1 MAEFYFDNLAK
12 NLPDAYKKDINSN
25 NYKILE
31 IERQS
36 NNDLRSLLDCIA
48 NSLDIDNATGA
59 TLDMYGKRFGQPRG
73 KATDAQ
79 YKLMIKSKIV
89 RGMSNGSYKEI
100 VDALCFT
107 FNCPIDDVSI
117 IETAPMKVELQ
128 NLKLD
133 TVLNAGF
140 ETSQIY
146 QLVKSLMPV
155 GVTLEPI
162 SLEGTFEF
170 GEGVIVDGKMEISEN
185 DYDENKGFAIS
196 EADQSIGGYFGAAQG
211 NETSTELP
219 I

>member
-12 NLPDAYKKDINSN
+12 NLPDAYKKDSSSN
-25 NYKILE
+25 NFKILE
-31 IERQS
+31 IERLT
-36 NNDLRSLLDCIA
+36 NNEFRTLLNEIG
-48 NSLDIDNATGA
+48 NVLNIDNAVGK
-59 TLDMYGKRFGQPRG
+59 TLDMYGSKYGQARG

-79 YKLMIKSKIV
+79 YRLMIKSKIARSMT
-89 RGMSNGSYKEI
+89 RGNYKDI
-100 VDALCFT
+100 IDALCYT
-107 FNCPIDDVSI
+107 FNCSIDEVVLVEVSPLT
-117 IETAPMKVELQ
+117 IEVQ

-140 ETSQIY
+140 ETNQIY

-155 GVTLEPI
+155 GVTLNPI

-170 GEGVIVDGKMEISEN
+170 GEGVIVDGKMNASEN

-196 EADQSIGGYFGAAQG
+196 ESDQSIGGYLGALQG
-211 NETSTELP
+211 SETSTELP